1 MSYMVSRRALLR
13 TSGLV
18 ASALALGLAA
28 PRRAGAEAGPS
39 LDAFMAMSQAL
50 AGRPSLD
57 RDMGQAILAAFV
69 TSGQAGALSALVAE
83 ADPGRSQL
91 KIANAVLAAWYSG
104 LSPVASAAEVTGFNE
119 ALVWDALTYTK
130 PWGSCGGET
139 GYWSEVPS

>member
-28 PRRAGAEAGPS
+28 PQPAHAAAAPS
-39 LDAFMAMSQAL
+39 LDALMAMSQAL

-57 RDMGQAILAAFV
+57 RDMGQAILNAFV
-69 TSGQAGALSALVAE
+69 ASGQASELSALVAE
-83 ADPGRSQL
+83 ADPGQSRL
-91 KIANAVLAAWYSG
+91 KIADAVLAAWYSG
-104 LSPVASAAEVTGFNE
+104 LSPLAGAADVTGFNE

-139 GYWSEVPS
+139 GYWSEIPS

>member
-28 PRRAGAEAGPS
+28 PQPAHAAAAPS

-57 RDMGQAILAAFV
+57 RDMGQAILNAFV
-69 TSGQAGALSALVAE
+69 ASGQASELSALVAE
-83 ADPGRSQL
+83 ANPGQSRL
-91 KIANAVLAAWYSG
+91 KIADAVLAAWYSG
-104 LSPVASAAEVTGFNE
+104 LSPLAGAAEVTGFNE

-139 GYWSEVPS
+139 GYWSEIPS

>member
-28 PRRAGAEAGPS
+28 PQPAHAAAAPS
-39 LDAFMAMSQAL
+39 LDAFMAMSQSL

-57 RDMGQAILAAFV
+57 RDMGQAILNAFV
-69 TSGQAGALSALVAE
+69 ASGQASELSALVAE
-83 ADPGRSQL
+83 ANPGQSQL
-91 KIANAVLAAWYSG
+91 KIADAVLAAWYSG
-104 LSPVASAAEVTGFNE
+104 LSPLAGAADVTGFNE

-139 GYWSEVPS
+139 GYWSEIPS

>member
-1 MSYMVSRRALLR
+1 MSYLVSRRALLR

-18 ASALALGLAA
+18 ASALVLGLAA
-28 PRRAGAEAGPS
+28 QQPAHAAAAPS

-57 RDMGQAILAAFV
+57 RDMGQAILNAFV
-69 TSGQAGALSALVAE
+69 TSGQAGELSALVAE
-83 ADPGRSQL
+83 ADPVQSQL
-91 KIANAVLAAWYSG
+91 KIADAVLAAWYSG
-104 LSPVASAAEVTGFNE
+104 LSPAAGAADVTGFNE

-139 GYWSEVPS
+139 GYWSEIPS

>member
-13 TSGLV
+13 SGAL
-18 ASALALGLAA
+18 ATSALALGAVASRSTQAA
-28 PRRAGAEAGPS
+28 TAPS
-39 LDAFMAMSQAL
+39 LDAFMAMSRKL

-57 RDMGQAILAAFV
+57 RDMGQAILSAFIS
-69 TSGQAGALSALVAE
+69 SGEAGDLSALVAE
-83 ADPGRSQL
+83 AAPGESQL

-104 LSPVASAAEVTGFNE
+104 LSPVAGAAEVTGFNE